1 MANNERATLPYPH
14 AGRFGYLLLSIL
26 LLFTLNP
33 ILSGGPIRIT
43 VMQVLFTAIMLASV
57 YAVRGEKRLFL
68 IGIALVLPAVIVNWL
83 TIGVEIPWLLVAARL
98 LLALFLVLT
107 TSVILYEI
115 ATETQVTAD
124 TIYGSACVYLLFG
137 LIFAFLFSS
146 FEMLFP
152 GSFEMTVQGIP
163 GGIASV
169 AYESAIFSE
178 LVYFSYVTLT
188 TLGYGDITPLTQM
201 VRWLSTFEAVL
212 GQFYLAV
219 LVARLIGMYLAGLQ
233 QRRA

>member
-1 MANNERATLPYPH
+1 MANNERARRPYPH

-26 LLFTLNP
+26 LLFALNP
-33 ILSGGPIRIT
+33 ILSGGPLRIT

-57 YAVRGEKRLFL
+57 YAVRGERRLFL
-68 IGIALVLPAVIVNWL
+68 IGIALVLPAIIANWL
-83 TIGVEIPWLLVAARL
+83 TVGVEIPWLLVAARL

-115 ATETQVTAD
+115 ATETEVTAD
-124 TIYGSACVYLLFG
+124 TIYGSACVYLLLG

-146 FEMLFP
+146 FEMVFP
-152 GSFEMTVQGIP
+152 GSFHMTLQDLP
-163 GGIASV
+163 GAVGDI

-178 LVYFSYVTLT
+178 LAYFSYVTLT

-201 VRWLSTFEAVL
+201 VRWLSTSEAVL

-219 LVARLIGMYLAGLQ
+219 LVARLIGMHLAGLQ
-233 QRRA
+233 RRQA